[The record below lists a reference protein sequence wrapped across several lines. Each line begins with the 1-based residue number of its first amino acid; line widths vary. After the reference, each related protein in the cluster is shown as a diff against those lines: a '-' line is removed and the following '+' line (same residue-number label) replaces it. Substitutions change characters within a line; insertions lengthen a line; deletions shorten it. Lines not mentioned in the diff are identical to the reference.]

1 MPSWLKSVG
10 HTIQLVLCPTAFL
23 DSEVEHLRALNQ
35 ASRVMGDPDQFRPEA
50 ERRVA
55 KKRKGLLISVIL
67 VSFLAAA
74 GFCAALLANRY
85 LPMSLFG
92 VRLIRLGSVVI
103 IAWAVLSRIGYETE
117 SIRGETLLEIT
128 SAKAFKQFYGLGVF
142 LATFS
147 LFLEPANL

>member
-10 HTIQLVLCPTAFL
+10 YTIRLVLYPTAFL
-23 DSEVEHLRALNQ
+23 ESEVEHLRALNQ
-35 ASRVMGDPDQFRPEA
+35 AGRNMGDPDQFRPEA

-55 KKRKGLLISVIL
+55 KKRKGLVISFIVVCL
-67 VSFLAAA
+67 LAAA
-74 GFCAALLANRY
+74 GFCAALLVNRY
-85 LPMSLFG
+85 LPISLFV

-117 SIRGETLLEIT
+117 SISGETLLEIT
-128 SAKAFKQFYGLGVF
+128 STKAFKQFYGLGVF

-147 LFLEPANL
+147 LFLEPARL